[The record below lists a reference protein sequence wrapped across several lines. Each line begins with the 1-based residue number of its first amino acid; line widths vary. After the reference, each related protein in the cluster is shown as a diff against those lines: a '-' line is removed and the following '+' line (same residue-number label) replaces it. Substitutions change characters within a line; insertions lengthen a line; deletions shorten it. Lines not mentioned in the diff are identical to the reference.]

1 MPNVTF
7 DLPMYNCMTKPLTK
21 FKADFHLAEIP
32 KKYCAIRITRVMAHN
47 NPYGTILCHKGTNQ
61 WHR

>member
-1 MPNVTF
+1 
-7 DLPMYNCMTKPLTK
+7 MTKPLTK